1 MTGFTKLWSEILTS
15 SIWNEDDKTRL
26 VWITMLAAMGPDYI
40 VRASVGGLAHQA
52 RVSREDC
59 EKALDVLRSPDP
71 DSRSREHEGR
81 RIIDIDGGYMILNGG
96 KYREARSHDE
106 RKTYMA
112 EYMRNYRKQGVNN
125 GKQSVKH
132 VNRSKPQL
140 AQAEAEA
147 EAEAEAKRKESLA
160 LPFASPEFSE
170 SWNKWIKYRKEIKKQ
185 ITPTMAESQLK
196 NLAAMGEKRAIAM
209 IENTIGKGWQGLR
222 EESENFFGSTPK
234 KAKYQSCL

>member
-125 GKQSVKH
+125 GK
-132 VNRSKPQL
+132 
-140 AQAEAEA
+140 
-147 EAEAEAKRKESLA
+147 
-160 LPFASPEFSE
+160 
-170 SWNKWIKYRKEIKKQ
+170 
-185 ITPTMAESQLK
+185 
-196 NLAAMGEKRAIAM
+196 
-209 IENTIGKGWQGLR
+209 
-222 EESENFFGSTPK
+222 
-234 KAKYQSCL
+234 